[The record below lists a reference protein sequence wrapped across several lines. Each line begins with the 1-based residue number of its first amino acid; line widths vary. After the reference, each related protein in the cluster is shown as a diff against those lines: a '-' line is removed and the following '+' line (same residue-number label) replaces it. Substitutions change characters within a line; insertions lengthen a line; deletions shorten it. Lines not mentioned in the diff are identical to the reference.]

1 MSDMI
6 NNGEALMKKKIDLSG
21 GKKHTAKRVIL
32 FYGVCLV
39 IGALLG
45 ALSARGSIK
54 MDIGRQ
60 EPYMWVILLVAFY
73 VSYLVQI
80 IIHEAGHLICGLMS
94 GYQFVSF
101 RIGSFTLIRE
111 AGKFKMKKYMIQG
124 TAGQCLL
131 MPPEK
136 KVEEVPYRLY
146 HLGGILANTLVTLPL
161 LVIYWS
167 IQLPKEVSVILMIG
181 ISIGI
186 ICIMAN
192 GIPMKISG
200 IANDGYNLMSL
211 ERDKT
216 ARISIYQSL
225 RINGLQSEGMRL
237 KEMPKEWFTLP
248 KEADLNNPL
257 NECIKIFEGNRYMD
271 ALDFN
276 GARQV
281 YEEVLEKADAILP
294 IYKIEVQSE
303 LALIEILG
311 ENRKEEVEA
320 LLTKEVKKYMRAIKK
335 MIDKKP
341 LEYAYA
347 LYVKKDEEEAQK
359 VWENTMQLMHT
370 YPSKGI
376 IKSILELLE
385 YIKQMQFVTIE
396 EKKNQ

>member
-6 NNGEALMKKKIDLSG
+6 NNGEALMKKKIDSSG

-32 FYGVCLV
+32 FYGVCLG

-45 ALSARGSIK
+45 VLSARGSIE
-54 MDIGRQ
+54 MDIGSQ
-60 EPYMWVILLVAFY
+60 EPYIWVILLVACY

-146 HLGGILANTLVTLPL
+146 HLGGILANTLATLPL
-161 LVIYWS
+161 IVIYGS
-167 IQLPKEVSVILMIG
+167 IQLPKAVSVILIIG

-211 ERDKT
+211 RRDKI
-216 ARISIYQSL
+216 ARTSIYQSL
-225 RINGLQSEGMRL
+225 RINGLQNEGMRL

-281 YEEVLEKADAILP
+281 YEEILEKSDAILP
-294 IYKIEVQSE
+294 LYKIEVQSE

-311 ENRKEEVEA
+311 ENRKEKVEV

-370 YPSKGI
+370 YPSKGV

-385 YIKQMQFVTIE
+385 YIKQMQFITIE

>member
-6 NNGEALMKKKIDLSG
+6 NNGEALMKKKIDSSG

-32 FYGVCLV
+32 FYGVYVV

-45 ALSARGSIK
+45 VLSERGSIK
-54 MDIGRQ
+54 MDIGSQ
-60 EPYMWVILLVAFY
+60 EPYMWVVLLVAFY

-80 IIHEAGHLICGLMS
+80 IIHEAGHLIFGLMS
-94 GYQFVSF
+94 GYEFVSF

-161 LVIYWS
+161 LVIYGS

-225 RINGLQSEGMRL
+225 RINGLQNEGMRL

-320 LLTKEVKKYMRAIKK
+320 LLTKEVKKYMRATKK

-359 VWENTMQLMHT
+359 VWEDTMQLMHT

-396 EKKNQ
+396 EKKI

>member
-1 MSDMI
+1 M
-6 NNGEALMKKKIDLSG
+6 EKKIGADR
-21 GKKHTAKRVIL
+21 GKKHTAKHGIL
-32 FYGVCLV
+32 FYGVCVV

-45 ALSARGSIK
+45 VLSARGSIK
-54 MDIGRQ
+54 MDIGSQ
-60 EPYMWVILLVAFY
+60 EPYMWVVLLVGFY
-73 VSYLVQI
+73 VGYLVQI

-101 RIGSFTLIRE
+101 RIGSFTLIKE
-111 AGKFKMKKYMIQG
+111 AGKFKMKKYKIQG

-146 HLGGILANTLVTLPL
+146 HLGGILANTLATLPL
-161 LVIYWS
+161 IVIYGS
-167 IQLPKEVSVILMIG
+167 VQLPKAVSMILIIG

-211 ERDKT
+211 RRDKI
-216 ARISIYQSL
+216 ARTSIYHSL
-225 RINGLQSEGMRL
+225 RINGLQNEGMRL

-276 GARQV
+276 GAKQV
-281 YEEVLEKADAILP
+281 YEEILEKADDILP

-303 LALIEILG
+303 LALIAILG
-311 ENRKEEVEA
+311 ENRKEEVEV
-320 LLTKEVKKYMRAIKK
+320 LLTKEVKKYMKAIKK

-347 LYVKKDEEEAQK
+347 LYVKKDKEEAQK
-359 VWENTMQLMHT
+359 IWEDTMKLMHT
-370 YPSKGI
+370 YPNKGV

-385 YIKQMQFVTIE
+385 YIKQMQSITLE
-396 EKKNQ
+396 EKRN